1 MKPDQ
6 ERSGQK
12 GENAMIPICLLVE
25 AIAIE
30 ICSRLIVDKV
40 FHLADGGKAKPVT
53 SRSSKG
59 ALRVQEQ

>member
-6 ERSGQK
+6 EPAGRK
-12 GENAMIPICLLVE
+12 GATQMIPICLLVE
-25 AIAIE
+25 AIAVE

-40 FHLADGGKAKPVT
+40 FHLADGGKAKPVIAKT
-53 SRSSKG
+53 TKG

>member
-25 AIAIE
+25 AIAVE
-30 ICSRLIVDKV
+30 ICSRLIVGKV
-40 FHLADGGKAKPVT
+40 FQLADGGKAKPAVAK
-53 SRSSKG
+53 SIKG
-59 ALRVQEQ
+59 PVRA